1 MTASPLRARLTA
13 GVLLCLPAVAWSAD
27 LLAGTPPL
35 ILAASLG
42 PAALLTVAILIA
54 QRRTAVRPLALA
66 ASLAWGAL
74 MAAWLSTT
82 GNALS
87 RPVLDAITSG
97 DDRILTALLVAPLL
111 EEAAKFL
118 GLVLL
123 ARFVGGAIRQARD
136 GIVCGALVGIGFV
149 FTENL
154 LYLGLSMLQ
163 GGEPALLRAL
173 YLRGVIGAATHAVFT
188 ASAGAALGWFVSGE
202 RSRVGRRWLV
212 PLLGFL
218 FAHVQHLAW
227 NAMAA
232 SAIANALCAAENGAC
247 LSVPTAFAVF
257 GEATGISSFFLA
269 PGIAFL
275 VFAWRQRL
283 AAPRVA

>member
-1 MTASPLRARLTA
+1 MTASPLRARLAA
-13 GVLLCLPAVAWSAD
+13 GMLLSLPAVFWSAD
-27 LLAGTPPL
+27 LLAGTPHL
-35 ILAASLG
+35 ILVAALG
-42 PAALLTVAILIA
+42 PAALLTVAIVIA
-54 QRRTAVRPLALA
+54 QRRIGVRPLALA

-74 MAAWLSTT
+74 LAAWLSMT
-82 GNALS
+82 GNALF
-87 RPVLDAITSG
+87 RPLLDEMTSG

-123 ARFVGGAIRQARD
+123 ARFIRGAVRDARD

-163 GGEPALLRAL
+163 GGEPALVRAL

-188 ASAGAALGWFVSGE
+188 ASAGAALGWMVSDQ
-202 RSRVGRRWLV
+202 SPGRRWLV
-212 PLLGFL
+212 PLLGFA

-227 NAMAA
+227 NALAA
-232 SAIANALCAAENGAC
+232 PAIARVLCAAENGAC
-247 LSVPTAFAVF
+247 VSVPTAFAVF
-257 GEATGISSFFLA
+257 GQATAISVFFLA

-275 VFAWRQRL
+275 VFAWRQTQQV
-283 AAPRVA
+283 PRAI

>member
-1 MTASPLRARLTA
+1 MTDSPLGTRLAA
-13 GVLLCLPAVAWSAD
+13 GVLLSLPAVVWSAD

-35 ILAASLG
+35 ILAAALG
-42 PAALLTVAILIA
+42 PAIVFTAAIVIA
-54 QRRTAVRPLALA
+54 QRPSGVRPIALA

-82 GNALS
+82 GNALF
-87 RPVLDAITSG
+87 RPVLDEMTSG

-123 ARFVGGAIRQARD
+123 VRFLRRAIRNTRD

-163 GGEPALLRAL
+163 GGEPALVRAL

-188 ASAGAALGWFVSGE
+188 ASAGAALGWMKSD
-202 RSRVGRRWLV
+202 RSPGRRWLV
-212 PLLGFL
+212 PLLGFV

-227 NAMAA
+227 NALAA
-232 SAIANALCAAENGAC
+232 PAIASALCAAENGAC
-247 LSVPTAFAVF
+247 VSVPTAFAVF
-257 GEATGISSFFLA
+257 GQATAVSAFFLA

-275 VFAWRQRL
+275 VFAWRQTHPV
-283 AAPRVA
+283 PRTV

>member
-1 MTASPLRARLTA
+1 MTALPLRARLTA
-13 GVLLCLPAVAWSAD
+13 GVLLSIPAVVWSAD

-35 ILAASLG
+35 ILAAALG
-42 PAALLTVAILIA
+42 PAALLTFLIVMA
-54 QRRTAVRPLALA
+54 QRPIGVRPLALA
-66 ASLAWGAL
+66 AALVWGAP

-82 GNALS
+82 GNSLS
-87 RPVLDAITSG
+87 RPVLDELTSG

-123 ARFVGGAIRQARD
+123 ARFVHGAVRDARD

-163 GGEPALLRAL
+163 GGEPALVRAI
-173 YLRGVIGAATHAVFT
+173 YLRGVLGAATHAVFT
-188 ASAGAALGWFVSGE
+188 ASAGAALGWYVSGE
-202 RSRVGRRWLV
+202 SRGPERRWLV
-212 PLLGFL
+212 PVLGFV
-218 FAHVQHLAW
+218 FAHLQHLAW
-227 NAMAA
+227 NALAA
-232 SAIANALCAAENGAC
+232 PAIADVLCAAEAGAC
-247 LSVPTAFAVF
+247 RAVPAAFAVF
-257 GEATGISSFFLA
+257 GQATAISFFFLA

-275 VFAWRQRL
+275 VLAWRSGRT
-283 AAPRVA
+283 APAIA